1 MIYEYETYFVVQFS
15 NKTRARYSKNKYGS
29 LINKV
34 VSQSVSLDKK
44 VYNYYEVVDSVVKL
58 YYWNQK
64 ENKEVCFLIDKEDFE
79 KISDRYWS
87 QNCNGY
93 IFSRKGNIRVFLHR
107 YIMNL
112 TDQNLVVDH
121 INHDILDNRKSNLRI
136 ATFTQNNLNR
146 RKMVGVHQLK
156 NGLYEARIA
165 FYGQER
171 RKKNISKEEAI
182 ELRKKWEKEMFN
194 DQL

>member
-29 LINKV
+29 LINKI
-34 VSQSVSLDKK
+34 VSLSESLDKK
-44 VYNYYEVVDSVVKL
+44 IYNYYEVIDSVVKV

-64 ENKEVCFLIDKEDFE
+64 ENKEIYFLIDKEDFE

-112 TDQNLVVDH
+112 TERDLVVDH
-121 INHDILDNRKSNLRI
+121 INHNILDNRKSNLRI
-136 ATFTQNNLNR
+136 ATFTQNNINKK
-146 RKMVGVHQLK
+146 KMVGVHQLK
-156 NGLYEARIA
+156 NGLYEARITIN
-165 FYGQER
+165 GQEK
-171 RKKNISKEEAI
+171 RKKNLQKEEAI
-182 ELRKKWEKEMFN
+182 KLRKDWEKEMFN
-194 DQL
+194 DQP